1 MPAAPPVVRL
11 AGLAAGG
18 SAAAV
23 GLAPAL
29 AMDVAYLGMAGSVGR
44 AMENAVACQQRSQVL
59 AGAAVAQVLALILA
73 QGGKSS

>member
-1 MPAAPPVVRL
+1 MAPPAVRV
-11 AGLAAGG
+11 AGPAAGG

-29 AMDVAYLGMAGSVGR
+29 AMDMAYLGLAGSIGL
-44 AMENAVACQQRSQVL
+44 AMQNAVACQQRSQAL
-59 AGAAVAQVLALILA
+59 TGAAIAQVLALILA